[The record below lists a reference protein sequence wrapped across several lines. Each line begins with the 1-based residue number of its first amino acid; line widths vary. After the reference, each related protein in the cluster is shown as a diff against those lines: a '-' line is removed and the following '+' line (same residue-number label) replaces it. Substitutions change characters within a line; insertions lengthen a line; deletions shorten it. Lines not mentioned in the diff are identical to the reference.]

1 MAEYLLLSR
10 PILAAHFLTTSV
22 MLLVEIGPGM
32 GFTISR
38 LRFGQVGKSG
48 GYWRR
53 TGQAVG
59 CWVLEVC
66 APACLHEAV
75 GLQKWKPELL
85 EKGDGRESLCEREV
99 VVVQVGPT
107 LHSVLAVLGQLDMH
121 ECRAVLA
128 VLPAAQGELR
138 HLARTKAEGEAEED
152 HAQAS

>member
-48 GYWRR
+48 GQARQR
-53 TGQAVG
+53 AVG
-59 CWVLEVC
+59 CSRCVHLPVC
-66 APACLHEAV
+66 TKPLVCK
-75 GLQKWKPELL
+75 KWKPELL
-85 EKGDGRESLCEREV
+85 EKGDGRERLCEREV